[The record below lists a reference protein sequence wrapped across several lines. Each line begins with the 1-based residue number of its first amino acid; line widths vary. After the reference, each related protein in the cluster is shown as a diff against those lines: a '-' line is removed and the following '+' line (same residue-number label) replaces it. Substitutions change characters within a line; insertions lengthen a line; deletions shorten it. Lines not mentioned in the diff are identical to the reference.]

1 MYRRSCHRQESRRAG
16 GGFEGNAADTMRMPM
31 SVPPRF
37 TRVLAEHGV
46 AADTRLRLEDL
57 YYSLGSGVMDAL
69 AELAER
75 RSLPARDL
83 RPEHL
88 EELRPILGESFL
100 ARHHPEW
107 LQGVGSRG
115 FWQDRRQAGA
125 IGGSLRPLGLLD
137 DGEQADFTRRVFESA
152 STRIAEGQPRP
163 RGLLL
168 LGLDAHSGGR
178 PGTFS
183 FELIPRE
190 LEAALILNACAGRQH
205 TSPGAIGETSGSLLA
220 DGGPAVV
227 WEVQPNVYKPTA
239 ERNRPA
245 RRVAGKFR
253 SWPIVTTVAAFT
265 WLRDQG
271 RRVFVL
277 RPEGLRPA
285 HVVETDDKP
294 LSDELLGVHE
304 RNVRGAA
311 EALGLKLEA
320 PPVDFDC
327 FPLAQVVSTP
337 LERALRTQSGAALFW
352 ELTD

>member
-1 MYRRSCHRQESRRAG
+1 MPEVLASAGSRRAG
-16 GGFEGNAADTMRMPM
+16 GGPEGKATDTMRMPM

-75 RSLPARDL
+75 RCLQPRDI

-107 LQGVGSRG
+107 LRGEGSRG

-137 DGEQADFTRRVFESA
+137 EGEQSEFTRRVAESA
-152 STRIAEGQPRP
+152 GPRVPEGQPRP

-168 LGLDAHSGGR
+168 LGLDSHSGAR

-183 FELIPRE
+183 FEVIPQD
-190 LEAALILNACAGRQH
+190 LEPALLLNACVGRQH
-205 TSPGAIGETSGSLLA
+205 TSPGSIGETSGSLLA
-220 DGGPAVV
+220 DGGPGVV

-239 ERNRPA
+239 ERNRDA
-245 RRVAGKFR
+245 RHVAGKFR

-265 WLRDQG
+265 WLRDQD

-294 LSDELLGVHE
+294 LSDELLAVYE

-311 EALGLKLEA
+311 EALGLELKA

-337 LERALRTQSGAALFW
+337 LERALRSQSGAALFW
-352 ELTD
+352 ELVG